1 MKQALA
7 RLTEVHNLGLVD
19 RVVRVLF
26 GAALMGG
33 AITSLFNS
41 SVVTW
46 QVYAALFAV
55 YPLMTGMLGWDPLYA
70 VGHTKTCDLSDRNRC
85 GTFPYQIDAILGR
98 NPISDEGHEYDHSLT
113 SSHHEDRKHT
123 TTA

>member
-7 RLTEVHNLGLVD
+7 RLAEVHNIGLID
-19 RVVRVLF
+19 RVARILL
-26 GAALMGG
+26 GATLVGG
-33 AITSLFNS
+33 AITSILNS

-46 QVYAALFAV
+46 QVYVALFAI
-55 YPLMTGMLGWDPLYA
+55 YPLMTGMLGWDPVYA

-85 GTFPYQIDAILGR
+85 GTFPYQIDAMLGH
-98 NPISDEGHEYDHSLT
+98 NPISDEGYEYDHSLT
-113 SSHHEDRKHT
+113 ACHHEDSKQ